1 MHSRMGRILAIGTGA
16 GAFILAGVLVWGQT
30 PPPTTQ
36 PQTTPAPPNQP
47 STGQDA
53 AAPASTASQPQK
65 TLEMVQAQAS
75 LDHGLDAKK
84 ARQGEPVTAKLAKN
98 VQIPNAQ
105 ELPRNT
111 ILEGHVDEVK
121 PSEHKSDSVLVVT
134 FDKAKLKNGQ
144 ELPIKATVLAVA
156 EPALLQQEQ
165 ANGTAPG
172 TSSAPLPAPS
182 AQGGGMGP
190 GGSQRAAPS
199 EPMDVPEASSPSQ
212 RQSQKNGVPGV
223 TLQSDIHD
231 STSAT
236 FTSKGRN
243 VDVPGGTQMELA
255 IAVIPAGTRIQ

>member
-1 MHSRMGRILAIGTGA
+1 MHSRMSRIPAIATGA
-16 GAFILAGVLVWGQT
+16 AFIVAGALASGQT

-36 PQTTPAPPNQP
+36 LQTQPAPEA
-47 STGQDA
+47 G
-53 AAPASTASQPQK
+53 ASPTSQPQK
-65 TLEMVQAQAS
+65 TLQMVEVQAS

-165 ANGTAPG
+165 ANGAASG
-172 TSSAPLPAPS
+172 APLPAPS

-190 GGSQRAAPS
+190 AGSPAAPPS
-199 EPMDVPEASSPSQ
+199 EPMDVPEASSTSQ
-212 RQSQKNGVPGV
+212 RQSHKNGVPGV
-223 TLQSDIHD
+223 TLNSDIHD

-243 VDVPGGTQMELA
+243 VDVPGGTQMEVA
-255 IAVIPAGTRIQ
+255 IAVIPAGVRVQ